1 MMLDEAIK
9 KEKKKFYHQGL
20 EKGMEKI
27 ARLML
32 ARGEP
37 LEKIKSYTG
46 LSADAIKRL
55 KAKIWQH

>member
-9 KEKKKFYHQGL
+9 KEKKKFYNQGM

-27 ARLML
+27 ARLLL

-46 LSADAIKRL
+46 LSADAIKKL